1 MTSRGIVC
9 FRASLSSHFCSTV
22 WRSDN
27 KLTTFGTAD
36 GKLRDLTCPVSRL
49 PLKLWTRVAEK
60 ETFLLTTLVNVLGI
74 LIMCKQITNLL
85 PTGIHTV
92 MKLKYETLYYLKKK
106 KSRIG
111 IGLRW
116 TDTSR
121 SFYRKPHLSQ
131 GGALKCIMLFICNL
145 LYHRDL
151 TCW

>member
-60 ETFLLTTLVNVLGI
+60 ETFLLNTLVNVLGI
-74 LIMCKQITNLL
+74 LVMCKQITNLL
-85 PTGIHTV
+85 PTGMRHCTIS
-92 MKLKYETLYYLKKK
+92 KK

-111 IGLRW
+111 IDLRW

>member
-60 ETFLLTTLVNVLGI
+60 ETFLLTTLVNVLCI
-74 LIMCKQITNLL
+74 LVLNVQTNYKFITYR
-85 PTGIHTV
+85 
-92 MKLKYETLYYLKKK
+92 YETLYYLKKK

>member
-74 LIMCKQITNLL
+74 LVLNVQTNYKFITYQ
-85 PTGIHTV
+85 
-92 MKLKYETLYYLKKK
+92 YETLYYLKKK
-106 KSRIG
+106 SRIG
-111 IGLRW
+111 IDLRW

>member
-27 KLTTFGTAD
+27 KLMTFGTAD

-74 LIMCKQITNLL
+74 LVMCKQITNLL
-85 PTGIHTV
+85 PTSMRHCTIS
-92 MKLKYETLYYLKKK
+92 KK

-111 IGLRW
+111 IDLRW

>member
-60 ETFLLTTLVNVLGI
+60 ETYLLTTLVNVLGI

-85 PTGIHTV
+85 PTGMRHCTIS
-92 MKLKYETLYYLKKK
+92 KK

-111 IGLRW
+111 IDLRW

>member
-74 LIMCKQITNLL
+74 LVMCKQITNLL
-85 PTGIHTV
+85 PTSMRHCTIS
-92 MKLKYETLYYLKKK
+92 KK

-111 IGLRW
+111 IDLRW

-131 GGALKCIMLFICNL
+131 GGALKCIMPFICNL

>member
-9 FRASLSSHFCSTV
+9 LRASLSSHFCSTV

-74 LIMCKQITNLL
+74 LVMCKQITNLL
-85 PTGIHTV
+85 PTGMRHCTIS
-92 MKLKYETLYYLKKK
+92 KK

-111 IGLRW
+111 IDLRW

-145 LYHRDL
+145 LYHRNL

>member
-27 KLTTFGTAD
+27 KLTIFGTAD

-85 PTGIHTV
+85 PTGMRHCTIS
-92 MKLKYETLYYLKKK
+92 KK

-111 IGLRW
+111 IDLRW

>member
-85 PTGIHTV
+85 PTGMRHCTIS
-92 MKLKYETLYYLKKK
+92 KK

-111 IGLRW
+111 IDLRW

-121 SFYRKPHLSQ
+121 SFYRKTHLSQ